1 MVDTRI
7 TQTHTS
13 LQLTI
18 TQTQKIIGSLIN
30 YKSKKSVMF
39 YSQWVE
45 DIAGLTSRIYLQSQ

>member
-1 MVDTRI
+1 MVDTRV

-18 TQTQKIIGSLIN
+18 TQTQTIIGSLIN